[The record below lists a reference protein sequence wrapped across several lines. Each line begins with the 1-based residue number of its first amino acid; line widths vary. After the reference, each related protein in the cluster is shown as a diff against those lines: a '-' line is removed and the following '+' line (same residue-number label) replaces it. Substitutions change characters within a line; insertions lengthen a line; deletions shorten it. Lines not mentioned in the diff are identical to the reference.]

1 MLKTNKITFSAKNKV
16 IDDFEDEDKIS
27 EGLSS
32 SDDDLPKV
40 RGVHHLYQVS
50 IINID
55 RSQ

>member
-1 MLKTNKITFSAKNKV
+1 MLKTNKITFSTKTKV

-50 IINID
+50 VFKID
-55 RSQ
+55 WSQ

>member
-50 IINID
+50 NIKID
-55 RSQ
+55 RS